1 MARNKSDQKSV
12 ILRRKKRV
20 NGGESLY
27 LDMYNPDGDKNHK
40 HTYKFLKLY
49 IEPVVGSVAD
59 RARIRKAN
67 REAETLAEEIR
78 LKMVGD
84 LSSGRLGVANINKAK
99 GLLLVDWL
107 ERYAKMKAE
116 AGRSKST
123 LLTLGNVVLHL
134 KKFGASNK
142 KLLDVDKDFCQK
154 FLMYLSSAK
163 TIGTDTPKWCEHHEK
178 PMAKSTAQLYYNTF
192 VTALNGAVLENY
204 ISVNPANKLSKD
216 DKKPIRGEA
225 NRRGFLEK
233 DEILKLIDTPCTNGV
248 IKNAFLFSCFC
259 GLRVSDVL
267 TLKWK
272 DIKSKEDGLFVSKK
286 MVKTKH
292 TVEVPLSAAER
303 WLPDRGMKNDEDLVF
318 NLPSYFNINYT
329 IKKWVKSAGI
339 EKDVTFHIARHSFA
353 TSLLTNGAD
362 IYTTSKLLGHENL
375 RTTQIYADVI
385 DRKKVAAVDALN
397 KMLD

>member
-12 ILRRKKRV
+12 ILRRKKRA

-27 LDMYNPDGDKNHK
+27 LDMYNPGGGANHK
-40 HTYKFLKLY
+40 HSYKFLRLY

-84 LSSGRLGVANINKAK
+84 LSAGRLGVANINKAK

-107 ERYAKMKAE
+107 KRYAQMKAE
-116 AGRSKST
+116 AGRSKSIV
-123 LLTLGNVVLHL
+123 LTINNVVLHL
-134 KKFGASNK
+134 KKFGASGK

-178 PMAKSTAQLYYNTF
+178 PMAKSTAQLYFNTF
-192 VTALNGAVLENY
+192 ITALNGAVCENY
-204 ISVNPANKLSKD
+204 IGVNPANKLSKD
-216 DKKPIRGEA
+216 DKKPIREEV
-225 NRRGFLEK
+225 NKRGFLEK
-233 DEILKLIDTPCTNGV
+233 DEILKLINTPCGNEV
-248 IKNAFLFSCFC
+248 IKDAFLFSCFC
-259 GLRVSDVL
+259 GLRVSDVQ

-272 DIKSKEDGLFVSKK
+272 DIKAKDDGLFVAKK

-292 TVEVPLSAAER
+292 TVEVPLSVAQK
-303 WLPDRGMKNDEDLVF
+303 WLPDRGMAKDDDLVF
-318 NLPSYFNINYT
+318 DLPSYFNINYT

-339 EKDVTFHIARHSFA
+339 EKNVTFHIARHSFA
-353 TSLLTNGAD
+353 VSLLTSGAD

-375 RTTQIYADVI
+375 RTTQVYADII
-385 DRKKVAAVDALN
+385 DAKKVAAVDALN